1 MRTRSIIAGLVVSLA
16 TVGLAFAGGK
26 GNDTRSLEG
35 KKAPAFSLP
44 TVDGKT
50 VDLEQLKGS
59 VVVLDFWA
67 TWCGPCRQAMPH
79 LQELASNTELA
90 EKGLKVFAVNL
101 REGEDKIKPFI
112 EKSKYT
118 FTVPMDKDGK
128 LAEQYLVQGIPTQV
142 VIGRDGTIKR
152 VFIGFDPEKGGK
164 ELDAAVEQA
173 LKGSTALAPAGAPSK
188 G

>member
-1 MRTRSIIAGLVVSLA
+1 MRTRTLIAGLVATLA
-16 TVGLAFAGGK
+16 TVGFAFAGGGK
-26 GNDTRSLEG
+26 DTKSLEG

-50 VDLEQLKGS
+50 VNLEELKGK

-90 EKGLKVFAVNL
+90 DKGLKVFAINL
-101 REGEDKIKPFI
+101 RESADKIQPFI

-128 LAEQYLVQGIPTQV
+128 IAQEYLVQGIPTQV
-142 VIGRDGTIKR
+142 VIGRDGTIKN
-152 VFIGFDPEKGGK
+152 VFVGFDPEEGGK
-164 ELDAAVEQA
+164 NLHAAIEAA
-173 LKGSTALAPAGAPSK
+173 LKAPTAMAPGATPSK